1 MKLRKTFLYFVC
13 FLMSIVLVAPMSA
26 CKPNY
31 RNTRKIAKH
40 RKIKVKRHRF
50 AKTYGKK
57 VGKHPV
63 PINTKYIMK
72 TQRRSSYNY

>member
-1 MKLRKTFLYFVC
+1 MKYRKSILYLLFFLISFAVVIP
-13 FLMSIVLVAPMSA
+13 LDA
-26 CKPNY
+26 CKPSY
-31 RNTRKIAKH
+31 RNTRKMSKH
-40 RKIKVKRHRF
+40 RKIKVKRHRY

-57 VGKHPV
+57 IRKHPV